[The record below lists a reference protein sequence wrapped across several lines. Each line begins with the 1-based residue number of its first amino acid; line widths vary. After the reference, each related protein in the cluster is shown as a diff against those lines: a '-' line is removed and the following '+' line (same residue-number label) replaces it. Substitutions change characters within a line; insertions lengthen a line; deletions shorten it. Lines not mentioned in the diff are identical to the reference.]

1 MRIIDARKK
10 GLSIG
15 QMDDDGLRYV
25 CDQII
30 VRGAALYGC
39 DMPQTEFFAE
49 VLSKEFSD
57 YLLDFGYDNLTLEEI
72 ILAMRMNANGN
83 FINPL
88 GEDINQTAFFGNFI
102 HVSFLCKVLHG
113 YMVLRNN
120 LETKFKNHIDG
131 Y

>member
-1 MRIIDARKK
+1 MNSDEV
-10 GLSIG
+10 
-15 QMDDDGLRYV
+15 RYV

-49 VLSKEFSD
+49 ILSKEFSA
-57 YLLDFGYDNLTLEEI
+57 YLLEFGYEDLTLEEI
-72 ILAMRMNANGN
+72 ILALKINADGN

-88 GEDINQTAFFGNFI
+88 GEDIGQTAFFGNFI
-102 HVSFLCKVLHG
+102 HVSFVAKILHA
-113 YMVLRNN
+113 YLVLRNG
-120 LETKFKNHIDG
+120 LEAKFKNHIDG